1 MITFQIESAKSKFAY
16 FKKLFSFKNCHFHN
30 EDRSEMKITFYVQK
44 GQKICFVIN
53 KKKNVIIIF
62 DYIELSNES

>member
-53 KKKNVIIIF
+53 KKM
-62 DYIELSNES
+62 

>member
-1 MITFQIESAKSKFAY
+1 MITFQIQSAKSKFAY
-16 FKKLFSFKNCHFHN
+16 FKKLFSFENCHFN

-53 KKKNVIIIF
+53 KKM
-62 DYIELSNES
+62 